1 MRRSLLFPVVVV
13 VLVGSSLTL
22 VGAAPAVAARA
33 AVRHDPVLLVHGFRG
48 SSSGWHALEAS
59 LRAAG
64 YRNSE
69 IDAIDYASDASN
81 VDVAREIAREADALR
96 ARTGASH
103 IDVVSHSMGAI
114 SSRYWMDRLGGAAHV
129 DAWVSLAGVN
139 EGTVW
144 AYGCYVLA
152 PCREM
157 VPTSSVLDGLQHD
170 VRTTGTTRYGAWW
183 SPCDDA
189 IIPRTNAELPG
200 AHNVET
206 ACLGHTA
213 MRTDPRVLDQVVQ
226 FLRGDG
232 SPSSASGV

>member
-1 MRRSLLFPVVVV
+1 VLLAAVVA
-13 VLVGSSLTL
+13 L
-22 VGAAPAVAARA
+22 VGAVASPAVAAHREHA
-33 AVRHDPVLLVHGFRG
+33 SARPDPVLLVHGFRG

-59 LRAAG
+59 LRAQG
-64 YRNSE
+64 YRDSE
-69 IDAIDYASDASN
+69 IDAIDYDDDASN
-81 VDVAREIAREADALR
+81 VDVAREIALAADVLR

-114 SSRYWMDRLGGAAHV
+114 SSRYWLERLGGASHV

-157 VPTSSVLDGLQHD
+157 VPTSSVLDRLNDHFTSSGS
-170 VRTTGTTRYGAWW
+170 TRYGAWW

-189 IIPRTNAELPG
+189 IVPHTNAELPG

-206 ACLGHTA
+206 ACLGHSE
-213 MRTDPRVLDQVVQ
+213 MRTDPQVLGQVVR
-226 FLRGDG
+226 FLRPARG
-232 SPSSASGV
+232 S